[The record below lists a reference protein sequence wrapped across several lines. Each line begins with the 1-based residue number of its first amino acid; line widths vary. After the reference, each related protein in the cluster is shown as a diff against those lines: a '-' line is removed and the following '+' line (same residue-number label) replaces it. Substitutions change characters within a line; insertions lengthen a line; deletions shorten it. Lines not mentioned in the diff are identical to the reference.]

1 MIMGF
6 YITAYRLPQILAII
20 FLRFRVFSRLQESHY

>member
-6 YITAYRLPQILAII
+6 YITAYRKYLII
-20 FLRFRVFSRLQESHY
+20 FPRFRVFSRLQESHY

>member
-6 YITAYRLPQILAII
+6 YITAYRKYLRLF